1 MLDRLNVFTLTTYQN
16 IDLDERNT
24 FTLLYQPLIGK
35 KAYSLYLTLWSLID
49 RSRLKTPSY
58 VHSTLYDILGMTPK
72 KFIESRKK
80 LEALGL
86 IVVYQKEDEF
96 LYELKAPSTAEEFIK
111 DGALGGYL
119 FNKVGQQNFD
129 IIVSL
134 FKISEIE
141 KQGFKNV
148 TTSFDDVFETVSKKV
163 NVKEK
168 LLDHSKSK
176 IDIDSDFDFE
186 IFFDGLSKQF
196 VDKRKITSK
205 VKETIKR
212 VSYVYNLDEIDMQ
225 KVYMD
230 AITKDKDID
239 LNLLSKSA
247 SKWYSYENRSTNI
260 SLESIDR
267 NKNVSVKNDMDKKD
281 VLAYLTKIHPIDLL
295 ENESGI
301 KAASSELRVIE
312 NLLEKSTYGIEIIN
326 VLILY
331 VLDIKNGAFPSY
343 NYFEKI
349 ISEWKRNNIETLEE
363 ALEFIKKR
371 NKPREKTVY
380 RNNKKTLTEDIKSD
394 WLDDYIDSL

>member
-1 MLDRLNVFTLTTYQN
+1 MLDRLNEFTLTTYQN

-35 KAYSLYLTLWSLID
+35 KAYSLYLTLWSMMD

-58 VHSTLYDILGMTPK
+58 IHSTLYDILGMTPK
-72 KFIESRKK
+72 IFIETRKK

-86 IVVYQKEDEF
+86 VVVYQKEDEF
-96 LYELKAPSTAEEFIK
+96 LYELKAPLTAEEFIK

-141 KQGFKNV
+141 KQGFTNV
-148 TTSFDDVFETVSKKV
+148 TTSFDDVFESVSKRV
-163 NVKEK
+163 DVKEK

-176 IDIDSDFDFE
+176 IDIDNDFDFE

-196 VDKRKITSK
+196 VDKRKVTTK
-205 VKETIKR
+205 VKEAIKR
-212 VSYVYNLDEIDMQ
+212 ISYVYNLDEIDMQ

-230 AITKDKDID
+230 AVTKDKDID
-239 LNLLSKSA
+239 LALLSKSA
-247 SKWYSYENRSTNI
+247 SKWYSYENRSSSV
-260 SLESIDR
+260 SLESIER
-267 NKNVSVKNDMDKKD
+267 NKDVAVKKGMCKED
-281 VLAYLTKIHPIDLL
+281 LFEYLSKVHPIDLL

-301 KAASSELRVIE
+301 KAASSELKVIE
-312 NLLEKSTYGIEIIN
+312 SLLEKSTYGIEVIN

-331 VLDIKNGAFPSY
+331 VLEIKSGSFPSY

-349 ISEWKRNNIETLEE
+349 ISEWKRNNIETLED
-363 ALEFIKKR
+363 ALEYIKKR
-371 NKPREKTVY
+371 NKPREKAVY
-380 RNNKKTLTEDIKSD
+380 KNNKKALPEDIKSD
-394 WLDDYIDSL
+394 WLDDYIKSL